1 VRDPTSPGIDIQGGT
16 ESITIRDNIFTE
28 TRGGKPHVL
37 VKHGAGNEAD
47 RRRGQQDEGIVIVTS
62 SRS

>member
-28 TRGGKPHVL
+28 SRGGQPHVL
-37 VKHGAGNEAD
+37 VKHGGGHGTD
-47 RRRGQQDEGIVIVTS
+47 RRQGQEAEGIVIVTS